1 MFTKNLN
8 QYTVWGILNFGNN
21 IMFKKILLLIFMLTF
36 SSFVNAKTVEIEM
49 LNKLGK
55 ERMLYSVKLAEVDVN
70 DKIIWKSTTKGHNV
84 EFVVMP
90 KGVKK
95 FKSKIN
101 KDATYEFKVPGI
113 YLYQCTPHK
122 AMGMIGIV
130 IVGNDKSNLD
140 AVKKAKMRGKSK
152 KVLKELLKGL

>member
-1 MFTKNLN
+1 
-8 QYTVWGILNFGNN
+8 
-21 IMFKKILLLIFMLTF
+21 MFKKILLLIFMLTF
-36 SSFVNAKTVEIEM
+36 SSFANAKTVEIEM

-152 KVLKELLKGL
+152 KVLKELLQGL

>member
-1 MFTKNLN
+1 MFRK
-8 QYTVWGILNFGNN
+8 F
-21 IMFKKILLLIFMLTF
+21 FLLIIFIIF
-36 SSFVNAKTVEIEM
+36 SSNSYAKDLEIQM

-55 ERMLYSVKLAEVDVN
+55 EKMVYSVKVAKIEVN
-70 DKIIWKSTTKGHNV
+70 DQIIWKSVSKGHNV
-84 EFVVMP
+84 EFISMP

-101 KDATYEFKVPGI
+101 KDVNYTFTIPGI

-130 IVGNDKSNLD
+130 VVGGDKHNLKKI
-140 AVKKAKMRGKSK
+140 KKAKLYGKSK
-152 KVLKELLKGL
+152 KVFKKLLKDI